1 MPNDCI
7 SYQNSGYFTPVMI
20 EYLNQNP
27 ELKSLYN
34 RFPTLENFA
43 DQISEKQQ
51 NYNNEIRLSL
61 VEVLNEQ
68 YQNLD
73 KTDLLSQNL
82 ELLKSDTT
90 FTVTTGHQL
99 NLFTGPLY
107 FLYKI
112 VSTINLAK
120 TLKAKYSEFNF
131 VPIYWMATEDHDFEE
146 INYFNFG
153 TSKIAW
159 NRESA
164 GAVGHLSTEGLDKVY
179 EEFTEKLGPQD
190 NSEKLKELFKKSY
203 LEHDNL
209 ADATRYLTNELFKD
223 NGLVILDSD
232 DRRLKKYFAPFAKE
246 DLLNNTSF
254 NEVSATAEHFKN
266 YNLQVNPREINLFY
280 LNKDLRERIIKEGDN
295 FLVNNTEIAFTE
307 NEILEELEQYPER
320 FSPNVV
326 MRPLYQEIILPNL
339 TYIGGGGE
347 LAYWL
352 ELKSYFEAVNITFPM
367 LLLRNS
373 VLLATQKQADKAD
386 KLDLTWQQLFMK
398 QDDLKK
404 NLAQKLS
411 DFPID
416 FSSQKN
422 TLKQQ
427 FEELYKVANQT
438 DPSFKGAVAAQ
449 ETKQIKGLQH
459 LEKRLLQAQKRKF
472 ADQLDRAA
480 ALQNQLFPN
489 QSLQERKGN
498 FSEYYMDY
506 GDELIVKLLETLKP
520 LEQEFSVIVL

>member
-1 MPNDCI
+1 
-7 SYQNSGYFTPVMI
+7 MI
-20 EYLNQNP
+20 DYLNQNP

-51 NYNNEIRLSL
+51 NYNNEIRSTL

-73 KTDLLSQNL
+73 KTELLSQNM
-82 ELLKSDTT
+82 ELLKSETT

-120 TLKAKYSEFNF
+120 TLKAKYSDYDF

-153 TSKIAW
+153 TSKVSW

-164 GAVGHLSTEGLDKVY
+164 GAVGHLSTEGLDKVF
-179 EEFTEKLGPQD
+179 EEFAEKLGPQD

-223 NGLVILDSD
+223 YGLVILDSD
-232 DRRLKKYFAPFAKE
+232 DRRLKKYLIPFVE
-246 DLLNNTSF
+246 QDLLHNTSF
-254 NEVSATAEHFKN
+254 KEVSATAEYFKN

-280 LNKDLRERIIKEGDN
+280 LHDNLRERVIREEDKFI
-295 FLVNNTEIAFTE
+295 VNNTEIAFTE
-307 NEILEELEQYPER
+307 AEILEELEQYPER

-352 ELKSYFEAVNITFPM
+352 ELKSYFKAVNITFPM

-386 KLDLTWQQLFMK
+386 ILDLTWKQLFMK
-398 QDDLKK
+398 QEDLKK
-404 NLAQKLS
+404 DLAKKLS
-411 DFPID
+411 EFPID
-416 FSSQKN
+416 FTSQKE
-422 TLKQQ
+422 TLRTQ
-427 FEELYKVANQT
+427 FADLHKLANQT
-438 DPSFKGAVAAQ
+438 DPAFLGAVAAQ
-449 ETKQIKGLQH
+449 EKKQIKGLEN

-480 ALQNQLFPN
+480 TLQNELFPN

-498 FSEYYMDY
+498 FSEYYIDY
-506 GDELIVKLLETLKP
+506 GDEMIVKLLETLKP
-520 LEQEFSVIVL
+520 LEQEFQVIVL